1 MKRFQVIGLAVCVTA
16 LLVAGCEEQKAEK
29 APVIRPVRAIQVSD
43 ATGLTKRWF
52 PGRAKATQELDLSFR
67 VSGPLIKRHV
77 NVGSEVK
84 KGAVIAQIDTATFR
98 AEADQAK
105 ASLARAKANYKNA
118 AVQLKRQRVL
128 TEKGHQSEAA
138 LDRHIALESESK
150 ATVAARE
157 AALKRTRLN
166 LAYTTLKAPFA
177 GVIVKTYAENFQD
190 VRPKQPIVRLIDNS
204 RIEMIVDIPE
214 NFISLA
220 PSVKEAI
227 VVFDAFPDI
236 EVAATVKEI
245 GTEASETTRTFPV
258 TLIMD
263 QPKNAK
269 ILPGMAGKAT
279 GKDGAAA
286 AQMAESAVVV
296 PETAIFTKENPQ
308 NTYVWVVNDN
318 KTVATR
324 PIKTGEL
331 TDHGIQVQDGV
342 KPGEWIVT
350 AGVNYLREGQ
360 QVRLLE
366 E

>member
-1 MKRFQVIGLAVCVTA
+1 VTDAGGLA
-16 LLVAGCEEQKAEK
+16 
-29 APVIRPVRAIQVSD
+29 
-43 ATGLTKRWF
+43 KRWF

-77 NVGSEVK
+77 DVGTEVK
-84 KGAVIAQIDTATFR
+84 KGAVVAQIDPATFR

-105 ASLARAKANYKNA
+105 ASLERAKANYKNA

-138 LDRHIALESESK
+138 LDRHIAKESESK
-150 ATVAARE
+150 ANVAARE

-177 GVIVKTYAENFQD
+177 GVIVKTYVENFQD
-190 VRPKQPIVRLIDNS
+190 VRPKQPIVRLVDNS

-236 EVAATVKEI
+236 EITAKVKEI

-263 QPKNAK
+263 QPENAK
-269 ILPGMAGKAT
+269 VLPGMAGKAT
-279 GKDGAAA
+279 GKGDAVE
-286 AQMAESAVVV
+286 AQVAETAVVA
-296 PETAIFTKENPQ
+296 PETAIFTKDDPQ
-308 NTYVWVVNDN
+308 NTFVWVVADN
-318 KTVATR
+318 KTVSTR
-324 PIKTGEL
+324 PVTTGEL
-331 TDHGIQVQDGV
+331 TDHDIQVQDGV
-342 KPGEWIVT
+342 TPGEWIVT

-366 E
+366 Q